1 MRLDLRT
8 GALLAA
14 FLLAAPLL
22 VHGPDPAE
30 SQAQKSG
37 PGGSKKRQAADSP
50 QVRYGVEGLPGP
62 VREMRD
68 AILSAAR
75 SGEIDELGEIY
86 ESGDHKPDLGADAKG
101 DPIAHWKRI
110 SGDGQGREVLAVL
123 SLILEAGYVVQPL
136 GKDIENNRIYI
147 WPYFADW
154 PLQGLTPAQ
163 DVELLRLV
171 PAAVAKEMK
180 AKGRYTHWRIAIGA
194 EGAWHAFRKN
204 D

>member
-1 MRLDLRT
+1 MRLGVRT
-8 GALLAA
+8 GTLLAA

-22 VHGPDPAE
+22 VHGPNLAK
-30 SQAQKSG
+30 SQAQQPG
-37 PGGSKKRQAADSP
+37 PGGSKKRQASPAP

-68 AILSAAR
+68 AILAAAR

-86 ESGDHKPDLGADAKG
+86 ESGNHKPDLGADPKS
-101 DPIAHWKRI
+101 DPVAYWKRI
-110 SGDGQGREVLAVL
+110 SGDGQGREVLAAL
-123 SLILEAGYVVQPL
+123 SLILEAGFVVQPL
-136 GKDIENNRIYI
+136 GKDIENNLVYV
-147 WPYFADW
+147 WPYFADF
-154 PLQGLTPAQ
+154 PLQSLTPAQ
-163 DVELLRLV
+163 EVELLRLV